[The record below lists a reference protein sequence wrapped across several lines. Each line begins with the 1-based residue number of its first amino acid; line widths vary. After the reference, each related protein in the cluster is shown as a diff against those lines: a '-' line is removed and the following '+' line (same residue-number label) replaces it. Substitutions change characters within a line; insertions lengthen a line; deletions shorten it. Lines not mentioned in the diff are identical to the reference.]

1 LTLKGFCVGIVG
13 LVVVV
18 VSRVVVVEVVLD
30 VEVVVVELRGPS
42 AVDAAVLDSTR
53 RNPTATI
60 TTVIRR
66 SFKKSPV
73 NKV

>member
-1 LTLKGFCVGIVG
+1 
-13 LVVVV
+13 VVV

-42 AVDAAVLDSTR
+42 SVDAAVPDSTR

-73 NKV
+73 NKD

>member
-1 LTLKGFCVGIVG
+1 LTLKGFCIGPGG

-42 AVDAAVLDSTR
+42 AVDAAVPDSTR

-60 TTVIRR
+60 TTVIRG
-66 SFKKSPV
+66 SFKKSPA
-73 NKV
+73 NRD